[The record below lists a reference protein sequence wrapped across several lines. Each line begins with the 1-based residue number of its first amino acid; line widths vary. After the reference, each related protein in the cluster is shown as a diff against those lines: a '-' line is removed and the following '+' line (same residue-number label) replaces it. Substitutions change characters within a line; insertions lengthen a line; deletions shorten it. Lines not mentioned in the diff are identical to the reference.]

1 MINWPDSLIR
11 DISLRK
17 CVLVLGAGISMNSQ
31 NALGLRPKSWLE
43 FLNHAV
49 DLVADV
55 KYKKSIKQ
63 LIKSNDYLTACELI
77 KKQLGNAGFVDL
89 LQNEFHIPGF
99 IPSEVHRTIFNL
111 DARIVITPN
120 FDNIY
125 DRFALNETAGTILIK
140 KFHEADV
147 AETIRLNRRLIIKN
161 HGTVDDPHHLIFSRK
176 DYSKARTENRAFY
189 EILDSLSITNTF
201 LFLGCGTN
209 DPDIR
214 LLLEDYQ
221 NRFQFSREHF
231 FVLSKKSNPLGVNQ
245 ILEETM
251 NIKILEYDKKDNH
264 QEFIDSLQDL
274 VIKVELKREEIAL
287 TQNW

>member
-1 MINWPDSLIR
+1 MINWPDSLVR
-11 DISLRK
+11 DIALRK
-17 CVLVLGAGISMNSQ
+17 CVLVLGAGISMNSV
-31 NALGLRPKSWLE
+31 NAAGVRPKSWLH

-49 DLVADV
+49 SSIAD
-55 KYKKSIKQ
+55 KNYKSSIKK
-63 LIKSNDYLTACELI
+63 LISSNDFLTACEVI
-77 KKQLGNAGFVDL
+77 KNQLGRAGFVDL
-89 LQNEFHIPGF
+89 LQNEFHLPGF
-99 IPSEVHRTIFNL
+99 IPSNVHGTIFKL
-111 DARIVITPN
+111 DAKIVITPN

-125 DRFALNETAGTILIK
+125 DRFALQETAGTVLIK
-140 KFHEADV
+140 KYYEPDV

-161 HGTVDDPHHLIFSRK
+161 HGSIEDPNHLIFSRK

-221 NRFQFSREHF
+221 NRFQYSREHF

-251 NIKILEYDKKDNH
+251 NIKILEYDKKEDH
-264 QEFIDSLQDL
+264 KEFIDSLQDL
-274 VIKVELKREEIAL
+274 VAKVEVKREEIAAS
-287 TQNW
+287 QNW

>member
-1 MINWPDSLIR
+1 MINWDDSLVK
-11 DISLRK
+11 DIALRK
-17 CVLVLGAGISMNSQ
+17 CVLVLGAGISMNSV
-31 NALGLRPKSWLE
+31 NAIGARPKSWLE

-49 DLVADV
+49 TLITDIN
-55 KYKKSIKQ
+55 YQRSIKK
-63 LIKSNDYLTACELI
+63 LIINNDYLTACELI
-77 KKQLGNAGFVDL
+77 KTKLGRSRFVDL
-89 LQNEFHIPGF
+89 LHSEFHNPGF
-99 IPSEVHRTIFNL
+99 LPSVVHSIIFKL
-111 DARIVITPN
+111 DAKIVITPN

-125 DRFALNETAGTILIK
+125 DRYAMQETAGNIMIK
-140 KFHEADV
+140 KFHEPDV
-147 AETIRLNRRLIIKN
+147 AETIRLNRRLILKN
-161 HGTVDDPHHLIFSRK
+161 HGSIEDANNLIFSRK

-221 NRFQFSREHF
+221 NRFQYSREHF
-231 FVLSKKSNPLGVNQ
+231 FVLSKKSNPLGVNE

-264 QEFIDSLQDL
+264 QEFLDSLQEL
-274 VIKVELKREEIAL
+274 VNKVELKRQEIAD

>member
-1 MINWPDSLIR
+1 MIVWPESLIR
-11 DISLRK
+11 DIALRK
-17 CVLVLGAGISMNSQ
+17 CILVLGAGISMNSQ
-31 NALGLRPKSWLE
+31 NAAGVRPKSWLD

-49 DLVADV
+49 GLILDT
-55 KYKKSIKQ
+55 KYQTSIKK
-63 LIKSNDYLTACELI
+63 LIKNNDYLTACELI
-77 KKQLGNAGFVDL
+77 KQQLGRANFIDL
-89 LQNEFHIPGF
+89 LQNEFHAPGF
-99 IPSEVHRTIFNL
+99 IPSHVHRTIFNL

-125 DRFALNETAGTILIK
+125 DRFALLETAGTVIIK
-140 KFHEADV
+140 KFYEPDV
-147 AETIRLNRRLIIKN
+147 AEAVRLNKSLIIKN
-161 HGTVDDPHHLIFSRK
+161 HGSIEDPNHLIFSRK

-221 NRFQFSREHF
+221 NRFQYSREHF

-245 ILEETM
+245 ILEDTM

-264 QEFIDSLQDL
+264 QEFIDSIQDL
-274 VIKVELKREEIAL
+274 VGKVELKRDEIAL

>member
-1 MINWPDSLIR
+1 MINWPDSLVK
-11 DISLRK
+11 DIALRK

-31 NALGLRPKSWLE
+31 NVAGLRPKSWLA

-49 DLVADV
+49 TLVGDI
-55 KYKKSIKQ
+55 KYQRSINK
-63 LIKSNDYLTACELI
+63 LIKNNDYLTACELI
-77 KKQLGNAGFVDL
+77 KQQLGRANFVDL
-89 LQNEFHIPGF
+89 LQNEFHTPGF
-99 IPSEVHRTIFNL
+99 IPSEVHKTIFTL

-125 DRFALNETAGTILIK
+125 DRFALQETAGTVIIK
-140 KFHEADV
+140 KFYEPDV

-161 HGTVDDPHHLIFSRK
+161 HGSIEDPNHLIFSRK

-221 NRFQFSREHF
+221 NRFQYSREHF
-231 FVLSKKSNPLGVNQ
+231 FVLSKNSNPLGVNQ
-245 ILEETM
+245 ILEDTM
-251 NIKILEYDKKDNH
+251 NIKILEYDRRDNH
-264 QEFIDSLQDL
+264 QELIDSLQDL
-274 VIKVELKREEIAL
+274 VTKVELKREEIAA